1 MFSVMEKLPATSYV
15 RLVDIWLIFGQLIPF
30 VEVDK
35 IKTFLMIQI
44 QIFTKVALF
53 TTVERYN
60 DDQFINHHGFQRNV
74 KDKDTKL
81 NLKDLNNGLN
91 GIPKVR
97 MAQIIII

>member
-1 MFSVMEKLPATSYV
+1 
-15 RLVDIWLIFGQLIPF
+15 
-30 VEVDK
+30 
-35 IKTFLMIQI
+35 MIQI

-81 NLKDLNNGLN
+81 NLKDSNNGLN

-97 MAQIIII
+97 IAQIILSYLFYVLSIYIHL

>member
-1 MFSVMEKLPATSYV
+1 MEKLPATSYV

-30 VEVDK
+30 VEVADK

-81 NLKDLNNGLN
+81 NLKDSNNGLN

-97 MAQIIII
+97 MGQIILI

>member
-1 MFSVMEKLPATSYV
+1 
-15 RLVDIWLIFGQLIPF
+15 
-30 VEVDK
+30 
-35 IKTFLMIQI
+35 MIQI

-74 KDKDTKL
+74 KDKDTKS
-81 NLKDLNNGLN
+81 NLKDSNINGLK

-97 MAQIIII
+97 MAPNNTYLIVLYLSTSFIG